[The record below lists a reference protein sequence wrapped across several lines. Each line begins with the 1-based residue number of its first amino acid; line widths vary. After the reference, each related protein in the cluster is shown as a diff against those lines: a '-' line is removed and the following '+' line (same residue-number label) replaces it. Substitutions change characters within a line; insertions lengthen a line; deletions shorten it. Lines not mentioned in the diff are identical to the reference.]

1 MKNGQRY
8 TPCPFIEKPGLELL
22 LEVCQS
28 LLELIHASACV
39 NELLLAREE
48 GVALGADINS
58 EIAALGGLGFNNFAA
73 CAFDLAHFV
82 IRMDSVFHLHV
93 PLFQNLMFLDIGE
106 SRHA

>member
-8 TPCPFIEKPGLELL
+8 SPCPFIEKPGLELL

-28 LLELIHASACV
+28 LLELIHTSACI

-58 EIAALGGLGFNNFAA
+58 EIAALGGLGFNNFATCTSDGA
-73 CAFDLAHFV
+73 GFIL
-82 IRMDSVFHLHV
+82 RMDSVFHGHV
-93 PLFQNLMFLDIGE
+93 PLFKNFDVL
-106 SRHA
+106 